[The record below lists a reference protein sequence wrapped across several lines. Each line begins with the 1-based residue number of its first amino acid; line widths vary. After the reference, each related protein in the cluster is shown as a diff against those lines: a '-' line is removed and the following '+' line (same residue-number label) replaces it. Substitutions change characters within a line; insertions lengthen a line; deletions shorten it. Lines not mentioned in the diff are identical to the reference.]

1 VEAGCHD
8 GCCSAGQKSIE
19 DDVDQ
24 VSVIAYHRLEL
35 LFAQASWH
43 FSSLGVHWLESQ
55 IAQTLGPLNLSTGC
69 PRPMVFC
76 PAKERTDKVEDSPC
90 HSVGRELFFRSVA
103 PVRKG
108 DQNFDELLWSDPA
121 RTMYLLALPGDKALL
136 SWVAKDLF
144 TAFNPR
150 LNIELGTT
158 SFSIL
163 CLELK
168 TRS

>member
-1 VEAGCHD
+1 
-8 GCCSAGQKSIE
+8 
-19 DDVDQ
+19 
-24 VSVIAYHRLEL
+24 
-35 LFAQASWH
+35 
-43 FSSLGVHWLESQ
+43 
-55 IAQTLGPLNLSTGC
+55 
-69 PRPMVFC
+69 MVFC

-90 HSVGRELFFRSVA
+90 HSVGRGCSFALSLQSEKA
-103 PVRKG
+103 IK
-108 DQNFDELLWSDPA
+108 NFDELLWSDPA

-163 CLELK
+163 CLGAEDSLIGVSPGRNICMTTSPIPAK
-168 TRS
+168 P